1 MLALSYTHHTS
12 MDKYEM
18 PDQTNLTDTPGDN
31 DNYNQY
37 NQQQNQY
44 HQYTHSKVRQ
54 SLVQGK
60 QGKQAVLQLSVSHPI
75 VKKNI
80 YLKQK
85 EAMFGGVLINVINI
99 VWRNNFILLNDP

>member
-1 MLALSYTHHTS
+1 

-44 HQYTHSKVRQ
+44 HQYPHLKVKK

-60 QGKQAVLQLSVSHPI
+60 QEVLQLFVSHLI

-80 YLKQK
+80 HLKQK
-85 EAMFGGVLINVINI
+85 EAMFGGG
-99 VWRNNFILLNDP
+99 LNQCY